1 MNEILIKGLS
11 VECRVGVPDDERAH
25 PQRLLIDATLVP
37 RTAFADLRDELAL
50 TADYDAAARRIAAVA
65 TERPRK
71 LIETLAADLATML
84 LREFPLTAAEV
95 EIRKFILPQTE
106 YVAVRCRLTAPT
118 DGSPRPTP

>member
-11 VECRVGVPDDERAH
+11 VECRVGVPDEERAH

-37 RTAFADLRDELAL
+37 RTAFADQADDLTL
-50 TADYDAAARRIAAVA
+50 TADYDAAARRMAAVA

-71 LIETLAADLATML
+71 LIETLAADLAAML
-84 LREFPLTAAEV
+84 LREFPLVAAEV

-106 YVAVRCRLTAPT
+106 YVAVRCRREAA
-118 DGSPRPTP
+118 